1 MSKLLVYKLLLLEP
15 VALSLD
21 FEKYE
26 NKKWI
31 RDGRRTKRE
40 IERIHFWYVL
50 CFVCRIL
57 LLLWKIYFVLIH
69 ILCITVTYWLFDS
82 NFLFNLIFRCDIV
95 DVAICN
101 VIVLRLPIRNFYV
114 SFHANIRLDVTL
126 FSDVLCSI
134 DHHQVIDSVK
144 LKTFGES
151 IEFRF

>member
-1 MSKLLVYKLLLLEP
+1 MVKSSIILFISLELEIMSKLLVYKLLLLEP

-40 IERIHFWYVL
+40 IKRIHFWYVL

-69 ILCITVTYWLFDS
+69 ILCITVTY
-82 NFLFNLIFRCDIV
+82 
-95 DVAICN
+95 
-101 VIVLRLPIRNFYV
+101 
-114 SFHANIRLDVTL
+114 
-126 FSDVLCSI
+126 
-134 DHHQVIDSVK
+134 
-144 LKTFGES
+144 
-151 IEFRF
+151 